1 MSYTFP
7 AFAAADANPRAAL
20 ATSRPGAIA
29 RAPRPSAIARAPL
42 EATLAL
48 APAVSLAERAPRAR
62 TNPIAFV
69 DDAGDESASTRVDA
83 SVMEEARAD
92 DEDDEAMNT
101 PRHRELARNIAEANR
116 SIERVVVTF
125 LARELRGFAAGSA
138 RRVEE
143 RIDAV
148 EDVVR

>member
-29 RAPRPSAIARAPL
+29 RAPL

-48 APAVSLAERAPRAR
+48 APAVSLAERTPRAR

-92 DEDDEAMNT
+92 DEDDEEMNT

>member
-20 ATSRPGAIA
+20 AASRPGAIA

-42 EATLAL
+42 EAAFAL
-48 APAVSLAERAPRAR
+48 APAASLAERTPRAR

-69 DDAGDESASTRVDA
+69 DDADDETESTRVDA
-83 SVMEEARAD
+83 SVMEEARDD

-101 PRHRELARNIAEANR
+101 PRDRELARNIAEANR
-116 SIERVVVTF
+116 SIERVV
-125 LARELRGFAAGSA
+125 AFAPANGETSRRIPA
-138 RRVEE
+138 RREEE

-148 EDVVR
+148 EDVAR

>member
-1 MSYTFP
+1 
-7 AFAAADANPRAAL
+7 
-20 ATSRPGAIA
+20 
-29 RAPRPSAIARAPL
+29 
-42 EATLAL
+42 
-48 APAVSLAERAPRAR
+48 
-62 TNPIAFV
+62 
-69 DDAGDESASTRVDA
+69 
-83 SVMEEARAD
+83 
-92 DEDDEAMNT
+92 MNT